1 MKVIEEIDL
10 YVVKFSECL
19 CVCVIEI
26 IFLVVIRRL
35 FIKTEL
41 EITEHQM
48 VTIALANAEGRSVID
63 KNQN

>member
-1 MKVIEEIDL
+1 M
-10 YVVKFSECL
+10 YVHMYVHPYA

-26 IFLVVIRRL
+26 TFLLVIRRL

-41 EITEHQM
+41 EITEHHM
-48 VTIALANAEGRSVID
+48 VAIALANAEGRSVMD

>member
-1 MKVIEEIDL
+1 MLSLVVNICA
-10 YVVKFSECL
+10 YVCAPSCL
-19 CVCVIEI
+19 CIYVIEI

-48 VTIALANAEGRSVID
+48 VTTALANAEGRSVID